1 MINTFRRLLIRFG
14 KILPF
19 VLCFIVFISYVES
32 LIALLAENFMIYG
45 DYITL
50 NTPISFAHAKVFEYD
65 MLTIFAATILSV
77 SIQTCV
83 WNKIGLLYLALQ
95 LISCKYIEAQ
105 ELEPTTIYII
115 CTLNIIV
122 AGYLTY
128 KGLRII
134 SQKQ

>member
-1 MINTFRRLLIRFG
+1 MLNAFRRFLIRFG

-50 NTPISFAHAKVFEYD
+50 NTPISFALAKVFEYD

-83 WNKIGLLYLALQ
+83 WNKVALLYLVLH
-95 LISCKYIEAQ
+95 LFSCNYIEAR

-115 CTLNIIV
+115 CLTNILV
-122 AGYLTY
+122 AGYLIT
-128 KGLRII
+128 KGVKTLM
-134 SQKQ
+134 SK